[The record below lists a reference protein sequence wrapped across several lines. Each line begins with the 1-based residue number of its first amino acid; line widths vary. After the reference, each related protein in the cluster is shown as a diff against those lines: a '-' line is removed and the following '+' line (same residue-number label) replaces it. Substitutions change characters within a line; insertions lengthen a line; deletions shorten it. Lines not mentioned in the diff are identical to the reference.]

1 MSNEFCIVQNFS
13 LLSGLS
19 VNMCAFVAEHMCIGQ
34 GPRLNLKKKNP
45 KDALF
50 SLKDSCIYVM
60 VSQ

>member
-1 MSNEFCIVQNFS
+1 
-13 LLSGLS
+13 
-19 VNMCAFVAEHMCIGQ
+19 MCAFIMEHMCSGQ

-60 VSQ
+60 VSE